1 MSSRPLIDGI
11 LEVRLQAQLYPE
23 NRTSSRMI
31 TDRPVTLRP
40 DDNSPID
47 AVIENL
53 SRTGF
58 GMVSSANLAIGA
70 VVGLSVAGA
79 PRRNVKIV
87 RRTGLAYGCEFISPL
102 SDLEFSA
109 ALQSQPVVSANF
121 ISGNDTAVSIP
132 HASRGTDRK
141 LSYLARAY
149 ILAGL
154 VTVLWSILLILFW
167 SFIK

>member
-1 MSSRPLIDGI
+1 MSSRSLIDGI

-23 NRTSSRMI
+23 NRSASRMI
-31 TDRPVTLRP
+31 IDRPVTLRP
-40 DDNSPID
+40 DDNRPID

-102 SDLEFSA
+102 SDLELSA
-109 ALQSQPVVSANF
+109 ALQSQEVVSANF
-121 ISGNDTAVSIP
+121 ISGDPKVS
-132 HASRGTDRK
+132 HASRGSSRK
-141 LSYLARAY
+141 FSYLARAY
-149 ILAGL
+149 ILVGL
-154 VTVLWSILLILFW
+154 VIVLWSILLVLFW
-167 SFIK
+167 LFFE